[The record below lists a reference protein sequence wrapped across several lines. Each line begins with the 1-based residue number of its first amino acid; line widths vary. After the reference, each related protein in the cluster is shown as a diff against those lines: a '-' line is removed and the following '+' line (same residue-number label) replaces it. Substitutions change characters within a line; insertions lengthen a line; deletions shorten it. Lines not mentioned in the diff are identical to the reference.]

1 MSKKYA
7 FGPVPSRRL
16 GRSLGINNIPFKYC
30 TYSCIYCQL
39 GLTRHKIITRRE
51 FFPWRDIVADVL
63 RRIKE
68 IGDDNIDYITFVPD
82 GEPTLDINL
91 GREIDLLKENTSIS
105 IAVITNASLLFNDDV
120 RNDLMIADLVS
131 VKIDAISPTIFRTIN
146 RPHHALV
153 HEEILDGI
161 QIFSKDFRGKLITET
176 MLVSSVNDNATE
188 IEKIAKYIR
197 LINPSKAYIAIP
209 IRPPTESWVKPPTEE
224 RILEAYNIFQRYLGT
239 RVELLIGYED
249 ENFGVG
255 KDPISDLLAI
265 VSVHPMKLDYA
276 YKLLQKAG
284 LDPCK
289 VLEKLI
295 KDDKIRIIKYK
306 DSEFILRK
314 FKDITK

>member
-1 MSKKYA
+1 
-7 FGPVPSRRL
+7 
-16 GRSLGINNIPFKYC
+16 
-30 TYSCIYCQL
+30 
-39 GLTRHKIITRRE
+39 LTRHKIITRRE
-51 FFPWRDIVADVL
+51 FFPCRDVVADVL
-63 RRIKE
+63 KRIKE
-68 IGDDNIDYITFVPD
+68 IGEDNIDYITFVPD
-82 GEPTLDINL
+82 GEPTLDVNL
-91 GREIDLLKENTSIS
+91 GREIDSLKENTSIP

-120 RNDLMIADLVS
+120 RNDLMSADLVS
-131 VKIDAISPTIFRTIN
+131 VKIDAISQTIFKTIN

-161 QIFSKDFRGKLITET
+161 QIFSRDFRGKLITET
-176 MLVSSVNDNATE
+176 MLVSNVNDNATE

-224 RILEAYNIFQRYLGT
+224 RILEAYNIFQKYLGT
-239 RVELLIGYED
+239 RVELLIGYEG
-249 ENFGVG
+249 EKFSIG

-289 VLEKLI
+289 VLEKLV
-295 KDDKIRIIKYK
+295 KEDKIRIIKYK
-306 DSEFILRK
+306 DSKFVLRK
-314 FKDITK
+314 FKEATK